1 MLEGMKKINRI
12 LAYGCSYTAGDEI
25 MDHIKM
31 GISFEE
37 CNQIKQR
44 YQVDYGQGYDIA
56 GFRKD
61 FEFDPLFSHLS
72 RF

>member
-1 MLEGMKKINRI
+1 MLEDMKKINRI

-37 CNQIKQR
+37 CNRIKQR
-44 YQVDYGQGYDIA
+44 YQVVQQVVYGYLKKDVQT
-56 GFRKD
+56 RK
-61 FEFDPLFSHLS
+61 EG
-72 RF
+72 